1 MKSLNWAKI
10 MGLLFFMFATLDRVS
25 LFFSI
30 PVEQD
35 DAVAPVTILMR
46 NSLKSL
52 TFQVKQRII
61 DVDTKNSLGDC
72 LRFVR
77 SFYEFALSHS
87 ESDCQFYNL
96 LYT

>member
-1 MKSLNWAKI
+1 
-10 MGLLFFMFATLDRVS
+10 MFSTLDRVS
-25 LFFSI
+25 FFISS
-30 PVEQD
+30 PTELD
-35 DAVAPVTILMR
+35 DAFAPVTILVR

-96 LYT
+96 LHT

>member
-1 MKSLNWAKI
+1 
-10 MGLLFFMFATLDRVS
+10 MFATLDRVS
-25 LFFSI
+25 FSFSI

-35 DAVAPVTILMR
+35 DAFAPVTILAR

-61 DVDTKNSLGDC
+61 DVDTKNSLGKS

-77 SFYEFALSHS
+77 SFCESALSLCVC
-87 ESDCQFYNL
+87 EFYDFS
-96 LYT
+96 

>member
-1 MKSLNWAKI
+1 MGKNNGSLI
-10 MGLLFFMFATLDRVS
+10 LVFMFATLDRVS

-30 PVEQD
+30 PDEQD
-35 DAVAPVTILMR
+35 GAFAPVTILMR

-72 LRFVR
+72 LTFVR
-77 SFYEFALSHS
+77 SFCELAPSLCV
-87 ESDCQFYNL
+87 CQFYNL
-96 LYT
+96 FHP

>member
-25 LFFSI
+25 LFFSN

-35 DAVAPVTILMR
+35 DAFAPVTILMR

-77 SFYEFALSHS
+77 SFYEFAPSHC
-87 ESDCQFYNL
+87 DCQFYNL
-96 LYT
+96 LHT

>member
-1 MKSLNWAKI
+1 MDKKQNQKSKMPKTNFSFILV
-10 MGLLFFMFATLDRVS
+10 FTFATLDRVS

-35 DAVAPVTILMR
+35 DAFAPVTILMR

-77 SFYEFALSHS
+77 SFCEFAQRLSV
-87 ESDCQFYNL
+87 CL
-96 LYT
+96 

>member
-1 MKSLNWAKI
+1 MPKTNLSFILVFT
-10 MGLLFFMFATLDRVS
+10 LATLDRVS

-35 DAVAPVTILMR
+35 DAFAPVTILMR

-77 SFYEFALSHS
+77 SFCEFAQRLSV
-87 ESDCQFYNL
+87 CL
-96 LYT
+96 